1 MKEISEDL
9 YQKILNTNREVQTE
23 LRKKGLVV
31 PVKLPGGYVKI
42 GDFTIVKNKCGWY
55 NIVDAWGEILVKQ
68 INLPQ
73 TAAVLANGLALGK
86 MLDNDLLETDR
97 RYGYASFEESI
108 YDRAVKSS
116 SKKTVD
122 CYHISSTKFSIA
134 RLKKEQ
140 YKSEI
145 VKSFDKLLKLV

>member
-9 YQKILNTNREVQTE
+9 YQKILNTTREVQAE
-23 LRKKGLVV
+23 LRKKGVVV
-31 PVKLPGGYVKI
+31 PIKLPGGFVKI
-42 GDFTIVKNKCGWY
+42 GDFTIVKNRAGWY

-86 MLDNDLLETDR
+86 MLDNDLLEIDR

-108 YDRAVKSS
+108 YNRAIKSS
-116 SKKTVD
+116 SKKTID
-122 CYHISSTKFSIA
+122 CYDISTTKFNIA
-134 RLKKEQ
+134 HIKKEQ

-145 VKSFDKLLKLV
+145 VRSFNKLLKLV